1 MRCCSTVLYLA
12 LELAEHWPWRVL
24 GTSRSRAAVAHFVP
38 QVSLAAGL
46 VAPVVCYRLRADG
59 LSSRRKMEAL
69 RCTFGPRLR
78 SSNMCQPEPA
88 YVPPKWERWGDNLVL
103 GTSSLAW
110 ALLTSLPIL
119 LLLVLRLLWQLR
131 WRDETYL
138 SILGIVHTS
147 ALSRLVYFLGFLR
160 ISGQLMRGFG
170 RMKSAEYIRWHRM
183 YRSAASGR
191 DDAPRQLLESDW
203 EPRAVD
209 FTARAPGRP
218 RTSLPPAAVSIPP
231 GWQGL
236 ALRVPGVS
244 KQIAKTLARRLIYPG
259 SVFFLQQQMQPM
271 LLQGRGQLI
280 RQQCQRFCVKSRNG
294 NTIDCMLCDRR
305 GRSSVGERLFI
316 TSEGNASFYGGFR
329 DTSCLPSCVPSVLT
343 L

>member
-1 MRCCSTVLYLA
+1 
-12 LELAEHWPWRVL
+12 
-24 GTSRSRAAVAHFVP
+24 
-38 QVSLAAGL
+38 
-46 VAPVVCYRLRADG
+46 
-59 LSSRRKMEAL
+59 MEAL
-69 RCTFGPRLR
+69 RCTFGPRLC